1 MWLLL
6 IGPRRWF
13 KVAQLL
19 IMPVKAMA
27 PSYKYER
34 GEGKNRDTPQVASS
48 SSSLVLAY
56 RLVEFRLKVVVI
68 GSPKLLRSLGMSSS
82 LVLLCNSRSFVID
95 LTYSYRYL
103 HDLYPE
109 MSDIYFMGNISGA
122 NQPLCA
128 NRANFNHTFTIN
140 CPHVDWVITLQSLD
154 QHPRGMGDWVIL
166 QLTAHTWIG

>member
-1 MWLLL
+1 M
-6 IGPRRWF
+6 G
-13 KVAQLL
+13 
-19 IMPVKAMA
+19 
-27 PSYKYER
+27 
-34 GEGKNRDTPQVASS
+34 
-48 SSSLVLAY
+48 
-56 RLVEFRLKVVVI
+56 
-68 GSPKLLRSLGMSSS
+68 SS

-109 MSDIYFMGNISGA
+109 MSDIYFLGNISGA